1 MERYYTVSEIASSI
15 QTNRRTVIN
24 WIRGGHL
31 IAVKLA
37 GRRFWRVREKDLR
50 RFLKVK

>member
-1 MERYYTVSEIASSI
+1 MEHYYTISEIASSLQI
-15 QTNRRTVIN
+15 NRRTVIN
-24 WIRGGHL
+24 WIRDGQL

-37 GRRFWRVREKDLR
+37 GRRFWRVREKDLY